1 VDKTGLTLIALWLH
15 VPFVTVWVGLVMLDL
30 FASIAPG
37 LDPIQRGR
45 MLTWSRPFVILA
57 LVVIIATGT
66 WQTIYNPFNV
76 VTSIDAL
83 ERLRSTTVYG
93 MALFWK
99 HGFVLVTFGL
109 TILTRFVLAPRLV
122 TAALVEEGE
131 EDLGAIQQLRTIS
144 WIAAANLMACLAALL
159 LATRMVWELH

>member
-37 LDPIQRGR
+37 LDPLQRGR
-45 MLTWSRPFVILA
+45 MISWSRPFVILA
-57 LVVIIATGT
+57 VVVILATGI
-66 WQTIYNPFNV
+66 WQTIFNPFNEV
-76 VTSIDAL
+76 NSIDAL
-83 ERLRSTTVYG
+83 ERLRSTTIYG

-99 HGFVLVTFGL
+99 HGFVLVTFAL
-109 TILTRFVLAPRLV
+109 TFATRFVLGPRLMA
-122 TAALVEEGE
+122 TALMEAVDDE
-131 EDLGAIQQLRTIS
+131 ASSARQLRSIS